1 MCHSVFTRQCQG
13 QYCGDLIGN
22 AKNSVTPSPMELFSL
37 YQANYNKMESSF
49 MESSNTS
56 NGLLSLLKRSET
68 MEAKITKLS
77 VVSVPGAI

>member
-1 MCHSVFTRQCQG
+1 
-13 QYCGDLIGN
+13 
-22 AKNSVTPSPMELFSL
+22 MELFSL

-56 NGLLSLLKRSET
+56 NGLLRLLKRSET